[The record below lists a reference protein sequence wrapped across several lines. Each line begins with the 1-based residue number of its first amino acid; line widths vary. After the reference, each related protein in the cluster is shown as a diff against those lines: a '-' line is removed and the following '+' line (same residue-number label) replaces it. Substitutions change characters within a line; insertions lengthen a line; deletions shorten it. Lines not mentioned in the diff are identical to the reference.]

1 MNEGPWYNTAIYSN
15 LHRSLFEYF
24 ITHARTNGYNI
35 LCSIVAHDK
44 KPAYEDDESSIEDR
58 LILKHVTT
66 EALEYLGAT
75 PNVIDIWFKLLN
87 KNYDARRVA
96 YSTAIKEM
104 LKQIPTMMT
113 KPPSQRQKSQK
124 LMTEFGD
131 GW

>member
-1 MNEGPWYNTAIYSN
+1 MQEPIDIISCVLL
-15 LHRSLFEYF
+15 LHM
-24 ITHARTNGYNI
+24 I
-35 LCSIVAHDK
+35 K

-66 EALEYLGAT
+66 EALESLGAT

-87 KNYDARRVA
+87 ENYDARRVA